1 MLDLKDENIFVPRS
15 ILVSFH
21 PFGYAVVCI
30 EKDSCLMSFNA
41 ARIEWLPRQ
50 FQHRVVLIKIKKKI
64 YMNGEAR
71 TDSIKQQSS

>member
-1 MLDLKDENIFVPRS
+1 MLDLKDEKIFVPRS

-41 ARIEWLPRQ
+41 ARIEWYAASAPTPC
-50 FQHRVVLIKIKKKI
+50 LINKNKEKKYINRKT
-64 YMNGEAR
+64 R
-71 TDSIKQQSS
+71 TDDTKQKPL